1 MRVINVL
8 RNGYIG
14 TVYNCILYFTYSGHV
29 QECTRMCTGDDGHLC
44 STAQQLDALLELR
57 TKKR

>member
-14 TVYNCILYFTYSGHV
+14 TVYNCILYFTIAVTYKSVHACV
-29 QECTRMCTGDDGHLC
+29 PEMTDTCAALPNSWTRF
-44 STAQQLDALLELR
+44 
-57 TKKR
+57 